1 VLDRQ
6 SREPDA
12 LSGFT
17 LIEVLVAMTLMVI
30 ICLGVAPLFAIAVR
44 DARTARMQTIAVILA
59 ASKLEQLRSL
69 TWAYETRPAMTP
81 ILRTDVT
88 TNLSGALPTSDGAG
102 LAESPPD
109 TLDANTPP
117 YVDYLDAYGAWK
129 GTGPDPAAGAQ
140 FIRRWAVHRDPLDPE
155 RSVVL
160 QVLVVSVAEERAR
173 RRGGSRVW
181 NGRDALVATM
191 VTRRARR

>member
-1 VLDRQ
+1 VLDRR

-160 QVLVVSVAEERAR
+160 QVLVVSVAEERVR